1 MLKGQIRI
9 EPVIPTLFSPLQMT
23 ILKKSIA
30 GLAACSLLPF
40 TATAGPLK
48 FTGNE
53 SVESED
59 LYRVTVKLKE
69 GEDGLVPDSFGQ
81 IYQLRNID
89 AAKLAPASISL
100 ILRGISELYQERGIL
115 ATRAVVTASGYKA
128 SRQGK
133 ALEVKVIEGKVT
145 KTRVVG
151 AAESDEIS
159 PAQKARVMSVAPIA
173 IGDTIS
179 AKALDGTVGLINRF
193 SRQQIRPVLVPEVGD
208 LVLEYRV
215 KQLDDSMGTLAI
227 DNYGADRLGR
237 ERFTL
242 DYTNWNSFANDDKF
256 HIKALTTLEGNSNY
270 FGADYMIPLD
280 DVRSSRLSFNL
291 AYSNFVAEDVGL
303 LGAAD
308 IDFEGNSLN
317 GGLSWEKTI
326 WNDAGKYLDTIIG
339 IRYLD
344 VTQDQT
350 SIGVPEAKTGFLLPS
365 VGIRYSQTTPISSL
379 IMGTRVEMN
388 LSSLADTATGTELD
402 QQGRLFAE
410 DSFVTG
416 SIYAAYRRYLD
427 NILTEK
433 NGRKHEL
440 SAFLNVNTSFG
451 DRVPPS
457 FLNVA
462 GGFQTVR
469 GYPLGIAS
477 GDSSILVKLD
487 YKYHFDTLDI
497 AGGLDMSVSL
507 FSDFATVK
515 NEDAL
520 FFESDDTLW
529 SVGVGLDATINNDLR
544 AATGYGFVLRENE
557 SPVQDVEAGDG
568 EFYFQVGYSF

>member
-1 MLKGQIRI
+1 MALL
-9 EPVIPTLFSPLQMT
+9 E
-23 ILKKSIA
+23 KSIVGIA
-30 GLAACSLLPF
+30 TFSLLTF
-40 TATAGPLK
+40 TTIAGPLK

-69 GEDGLVPDSFGQ
+69 GENGLVPDSLGQ

-89 AAKLAPASISL
+89 AAKLAPASISS

-133 ALEVKVIEGKVT
+133 ALEVKIIEGKVT
-145 KTRVVG
+145 RTRVVG

-159 PAQKARVMSVAPIA
+159 PAQKNRVMSIAPIA
-173 IGDTIS
+173 VGDTIS

-215 KQLDDSMGTLAI
+215 KQLDESMGTFAI

-242 DYTNWNSFANDDKF
+242 DYTNWNSFTPDDKF

-270 FGADYMIPLD
+270 FGADYMVPLD
-280 DVRSSRLSFNL
+280 DIRSSRLSFNV

-308 IDFEGNSLN
+308 IDFEGNSFN
-317 GGLSWEKTI
+317 AGASWEKTI

-365 VGIRYSQTTPISSL
+365 VGIRYSKTTPNGSL
-379 IMGTRVEMN
+379 IMGN
-388 LSSLADTATGTELD
+388 
-402 QQGRLFAE
+402 
-410 DSFVTG
+410 
-416 SIYAAYRRYLD
+416 
-427 NILTEK
+427 
-433 NGRKHEL
+433 
-440 SAFLNVNTSFG
+440 
-451 DRVPPS
+451 P
-457 FLNVA
+457 
-462 GGFQTVR
+462 GG
-469 GYPLGIAS
+469 
-477 GDSSILVKLD
+477 
-487 YKYHFDTLDI
+487 
-497 AGGLDMSVSL
+497 
-507 FSDFATVK
+507 
-515 NEDAL
+515 NES
-520 FFESDDTLW
+520 FES
-529 SVGVGLDATINNDLR
+529 R
-544 AATGYGFVLRENE
+544 
-557 SPVQDVEAGDG
+557 
-568 EFYFQVGYSF
+568 

>member
-1 MLKGQIRI
+1 M
-9 EPVIPTLFSPLQMT
+9 TL
-23 ILKKSIA
+23 LKKSIA
-30 GLAACSLLPF
+30 GLAAFSLLTF
-40 TATAGPLK
+40 TAVAGPLK
-48 FTGNE
+48 FTGNT
-53 SVESED
+53 SISSEE
-59 LYRVTVKLKE
+59 LYGVIIKLKE
-69 GEDGLVPDSFGQ
+69 GEGGLVPNSLGR

-89 AAKLAPASISL
+89 AEKLAPAAISS

-145 KTRVVG
+145 KTRITGVG
-151 AAESDEIS
+151 ESDVIS
-159 PAQKARVMSVAPIA
+159 SAQKARVMSVAPIRV
-173 IGDTIS
+173 GDTIS
-179 AKALDGTVGLINRF
+179 ARALDGTVGLINRF
-193 SRQQIRPVLVPEVGD
+193 SRQQIRPVLVPEVED

-215 KQLDDSMGTLAI
+215 KQLDESMGTLAI
-227 DNYGADRLGR
+227 DNYGAERLGR

-242 DYTNWNSFANDDKF
+242 DYTNWNSFTLDDKF

-270 FGADYMIPLD
+270 FGADYMVPLD
-280 DVRSSRLSFNL
+280 VFRSSRLSFNM

-308 IDFEGNSLN
+308 IDFEGNSFN
-317 GGLSWEKTI
+317 AGASWEKTI

-365 VGIRYSQTTPISSL
+365 VGLRYSKTTPNGSL
-379 IMGTRVEMN
+379 IMGTRLEMN
-388 LSSLADTATGTELD
+388 LSSLADTASGTELD

-416 SIYAAYRRYLD
+416 SIYTAYRQYLD

-440 SAFLNVNTSFG
+440 SAFLTFNTSFG

-477 GDSSILVKLD
+477 GDSSFLVKLD

-497 AGGLDMSVSL
+497 GGGLDVSAAL
-507 FSDFATVK
+507 FSDFSTVK

-520 FFESDDTLW
+520 FFESDETLW
-529 SVGVGLDATINNDLR
+529 SAGVGLNATINNDLR
-544 AATGYGFVLRENE
+544 AAAGYGFILRDNE
-557 SPVQDVEAGDG
+557 SPVQVVEAGDG

>member
-1 MLKGQIRI
+1 M
-9 EPVIPTLFSPLQMT
+9 TL
-23 ILKKSIA
+23 LKKSTA
-30 GLAACSLLPF
+30 GLAAFSLLTF
-40 TATAGPLK
+40 TAIAGPLK
-48 FTGNE
+48 FTGNT
-53 SVESED
+53 SISSEE
-59 LYRVTVKLKE
+59 LYGVMVKLKE
-69 GEDGLVPDSFGQ
+69 GEGGLVSDSLGR

-89 AAKLAPASISL
+89 AEKLAPAAISS

-133 ALEVKVIEGKVT
+133 ALEVKIIEGMVT
-145 KTRVVG
+145 KTRITGVG
-151 AAESDEIS
+151 ESDEIS
-159 PAQKARVMSVAPIA
+159 SAQKARVMSVAPIRV
-173 IGDTIS
+173 GDTIS

-193 SRQQIRPVLVPEVGD
+193 SRQQIRPVLVPESED

-215 KQLDDSMGTLAI
+215 KQLDESMGTVAI
-227 DNYGADRLGR
+227 DNYGAERLGR

-242 DYTNWNSFANDDKF
+242 DYTNWNSFTLDDKF

-270 FGADYMIPLD
+270 FGADYMVPLD
-280 DVRSSRLSFNL
+280 VFRSSRLSFNM

-303 LGAAD
+303 LGAAG
-308 IDFEGNSLN
+308 IDFEGSSFNA
-317 GGLSWEKTI
+317 GASWEKTI

-365 VGIRYSQTTPISSL
+365 VGLRYSKTTPNGSL
-379 IMGTRVEMN
+379 IMGTRLEMN
-388 LSSLADTATGTELD
+388 LSSLADTASGTELD

-416 SIYAAYRRYLD
+416 SIYTAYRQYLD

-440 SAFLNVNTSFG
+440 SAFLTFNTSFG

-462 GGFQTVR
+462 GGFQAVR

-477 GDSSILVKLD
+477 GDSLFLVKLD
-487 YKYHFDTLDI
+487 YKYHFDTLDVG
-497 AGGLDMSVSL
+497 GGLDVSAAL
-507 FSDFATVK
+507 FSDFSTVK

-520 FFESDDTLW
+520 FFESDETLW
-529 SVGVGLDATINNDLR
+529 SAGVGLNATINNDLR
-544 AATGYGFVLRENE
+544 AAAGYGFILRDNE
-557 SPVQDVEAGDG
+557 SPVQEVEAGDG
-568 EFYFQVGYSF
+568 EFYFQVGYAF

>member
-1 MLKGQIRI
+1 M
-9 EPVIPTLFSPLQMT
+9 TL
-23 ILKKSIA
+23 LKKSTA
-30 GLAACSLLPF
+30 GLAAFSLLTF
-40 TATAGPLK
+40 TAIAGPLK
-48 FTGNE
+48 FTGNT
-53 SVESED
+53 SISSEE
-59 LYRVTVKLKE
+59 LYGVMVKLKE
-69 GEDGLVPDSFGQ
+69 GEGGLVSNSLGR

-89 AAKLAPASISL
+89 AEKLAPAAISS

-133 ALEVKVIEGKVT
+133 ALEVKIIEGKVT
-145 KTRVVG
+145 KTRITGVG
-151 AAESDEIS
+151 ESDEIS
-159 PAQKARVMSVAPIA
+159 SAQKARVMSVAPIRV
-173 IGDTIS
+173 GDTIS

-193 SRQQIRPVLVPEVGD
+193 SRQQIRPVLVPEFED

-215 KQLDDSMGTLAI
+215 KQLDESMGTLAI
-227 DNYGADRLGR
+227 DNYGAERLGR

-242 DYTNWNSFANDDKF
+242 DYTNWNSFTLDDKF

-270 FGADYMIPLD
+270 FGADYMVPLD
-280 DVRSSRLSFNL
+280 VFRSSRLSFNM

-308 IDFEGNSLN
+308 IDFEGSSFNA
-317 GGLSWEKTI
+317 GASWEKTI
-326 WNDAGKYLDTIIG
+326 WNDAGKYLDTIMG

-350 SIGVPEAKTGFLLPS
+350 SIGVPEAQTGFLLPS
-365 VGIRYSQTTPISSL
+365 VGLRYSKTTSNGSL
-379 IMGTRVEMN
+379 IMGTRLEMN
-388 LSSLADTATGTELD
+388 LSSLADTASGTELD

-416 SIYAAYRRYLD
+416 SIYTAYRQYLD

-440 SAFLNVNTSFG
+440 SAFLTFNTSFG

-477 GDSSILVKLD
+477 GDSSFLVKLD
-487 YKYHFDTLDI
+487 YKYHFDTLDVG
-497 AGGLDMSVSL
+497 GGLDVSAAL
-507 FSDFATVK
+507 FSDFSTVK

-520 FFESDDTLW
+520 FFESDETLW
-529 SVGVGLDATINNDLR
+529 SAGVGLNATINNDLR
-544 AATGYGFVLRENE
+544 AAAGYGFILRDNE
-557 SPVQDVEAGDG
+557 SPVQEVEAGDG
-568 EFYFQVGYSF
+568 DFYFQVGYSF

>member
-1 MLKGQIRI
+1 M
-9 EPVIPTLFSPLQMT
+9 TLLE
-23 ILKKSIA
+23 KHIA
-30 GLAACSLLPF
+30 GF
-40 TATAGPLK
+40 TAGALFTFSASAGPLK
-48 FTGNE
+48 FTGNT
-53 SVESED
+53 SVSSEE
-59 LYRVTVKLKE
+59 LYGVTVRLKE
-69 GEDGLVPDSFGQ
+69 DEGGLVPDSLGQ

-89 AAKLAPASISL
+89 AAKLAPASVSA

-115 ATRAVVTASGYKA
+115 ATRAVVTSPGYKA
-128 SRQGK
+128 SLEGK
-133 ALEVKVIEGKVT
+133 ALEVKVIEGKIT
-145 KTRVVG
+145 QIRIIGT
-151 AAESDEIS
+151 EQSDEIS
-159 PAQKARVMSVAPIA
+159 PAQKSRILSLAPIGV
-173 IGDTIS
+173 GDTIS
-179 AKALDGTVGLINRF
+179 AKVLDGTVGLINRF

-242 DYTNWNSFANDDKF
+242 DYTNWNSFTNDDKF
-256 HIKALTTLEGNSNY
+256 HIKALSTLEGNSNY
-270 FGADYMIPLD
+270 FGADYMVPLD
-280 DVRSSRLSFNL
+280 DNASNRLSFNA

-303 LGAAD
+303 VGATE
-308 IDFEGNSLN
+308 IDFEGKSFNA
-317 GGLSWEKTI
+317 GVSWEKTV
-326 WNDAGKYLDTIIG
+326 WNDAGRYLDTIIG
-339 IRYLD
+339 VRYLD

-350 SIGVPEAKTGFLLPS
+350 SVGVPEAKTGFLLPS
-365 VGIRYSQTTPISSL
+365 AGIRYSKTSPNGSL
-379 IMGTRVEMN
+379 IMGGRVEMN
-388 LSSLADTATGTELD
+388 LSSLADTAVGAELD

-416 SIYAAYRRYLD
+416 SIYTAYRRYLD

-440 SAFLNVNTSFG
+440 SAFLTFNTSFG

-477 GDSSILVKLD
+477 GDSSFLVKLD
-487 YKYHFDTLDI
+487 YKYHFDTLDVG
-497 AGGLDMSVSL
+497 GGLDMSAAL

-520 FFESDDTLW
+520 FFERDETLW

-557 SPVQDVEAGDG
+557 TPVQQVEAGDG

>member
-9 EPVIPTLFSPLQMT
+9 KLASITFFSPLHMT
-23 ILKKSIA
+23 LLKKLIV
-30 GLAACSLLPF
+30 GLAACSLLSS
-40 TATAGPLK
+40 TTIAGPLK
-48 FTGNE
+48 FIGNE

-69 GEDGLVPDSFGQ
+69 GEGGLVPDSLGQ
-81 IYQLRNID
+81 IYQLRDID
-89 AAKLAPASISL
+89 AAKLAPASISS

-128 SRQGK
+128 SREGE

-145 KTRVVG
+145 KTRIIE
-151 AAESDEIS
+151 AADSDKIS
-159 PAQKARVMSVAPIA
+159 PTQKARVMSVAPIGV
-173 IGDTIS
+173 GDTIS

-242 DYTNWNSFANDDKF
+242 DYTNWNSFTPDDKF

-270 FGADYMIPLD
+270 FGADYMVPLD
-280 DVRSSRLSFNL
+280 DIRSSRLSFNV
-291 AYSNFVAEDVGL
+291 AYSNFVAEDIGL

-308 IDFEGNSLN
+308 IDFEGNSFN
-317 GGLSWEKTI
+317 AGASWEKTI
-326 WNDAGKYLDTIIG
+326 WNDTGKYLDTIIG

-365 VGIRYSQTTPISSL
+365 VGVRYSKTTPNGSL
-379 IMGTRVEMN
+379 IMGTRAEIN
-388 LSSLADTATGTELD
+388 LSSLADTASGTELD

-416 SIYAAYRRYLD
+416 SIYTAYRQYLD
-427 NILTEK
+427 NIFTEK

-440 SAFLNVNTSFG
+440 SAFLTFNTSFG

-477 GDSSILVKLD
+477 GDSSFLVKLD
-487 YKYHFDTLDI
+487 YKYHFDTLDVG
-497 AGGLDMSVSL
+497 GGLDMSAAL

-520 FFESDDTLW
+520 FFESDETLW

-544 AATGYGFVLRENE
+544 AVTGYGFVLRENE
-557 SPVQDVEAGDG
+557 SPVQ
-568 EFYFQVGYSF
+568 

>member
-9 EPVIPTLFSPLQMT
+9 KLASITFFSPLHMT
-23 ILKKSIA
+23 LLKKLIV
-30 GLAACSLLPF
+30 GLAACSLLSS
-40 TATAGPLK
+40 TTIAGPLK
-48 FTGNE
+48 FIGNE

-69 GEDGLVPDSFGQ
+69 GEGGLVPDSLGQ

-89 AAKLAPASISL
+89 AAKLAPASISS

-128 SRQGK
+128 SREGE

-145 KTRVVG
+145 KTRIIE
-151 AAESDEIS
+151 AADSDKIS
-159 PAQKARVMSVAPIA
+159 PTQKARVMSVAPIGV
-173 IGDTIS
+173 GDTIS

-242 DYTNWNSFANDDKF
+242 DYTNWNSFIPDDKF

-270 FGADYMIPLD
+270 FGADYMVPLD
-280 DVRSSRLSFNL
+280 DIRSSRLSFNV
-291 AYSNFVAEDVGL
+291 AYSNFVAEDIGL

-308 IDFEGNSLN
+308 IDFEGNSFN
-317 GGLSWEKTI
+317 AGASWEKTI
-326 WNDAGKYLDTIIG
+326 WNDTGKYLDTIIG
-339 IRYLD
+339 SRYLD

-365 VGIRYSQTTPISSL
+365 VGVRYSKTTPNGSL
-379 IMGTRVEMN
+379 IMGTRAEMN
-388 LSSLADTATGTELD
+388 LSSLADTASGTELD

-416 SIYAAYRRYLD
+416 SIYTAYRQYLD
-427 NILTEK
+427 NIFTEK

-440 SAFLNVNTSFG
+440 SAFLTFNTSFG

-477 GDSSILVKLD
+477 GDSSFLVKLD
-487 YKYHFDTLDI
+487 YKYHFDTLDVG
-497 AGGLDMSVSL
+497 GGLDMSAAL

-520 FFESDDTLW
+520 FFESDETLW

-544 AATGYGFVLRENE
+544 AVTGYGFVLRENE
-557 SPVQDVEAGDG
+557 SPVQQVEAGDG

>member
-1 MLKGQIRI
+1 M
-9 EPVIPTLFSPLQMT
+9 TL
-23 ILKKSIA
+23 LKKSTA
-30 GLAACSLLPF
+30 GLAAFSLLTF
-40 TATAGPLK
+40 TAIAGPLK
-48 FTGNE
+48 FTGNT
-53 SVESED
+53 SISSEE
-59 LYRVTVKLKE
+59 LYGVMVKLKE
-69 GEDGLVPDSFGQ
+69 GEGGLVSDSLGR

-89 AAKLAPASISL
+89 AEKLAPAAISS

-133 ALEVKVIEGKVT
+133 ALEVKIIEGMVT
-145 KTRVVG
+145 KTRITGVG
-151 AAESDEIS
+151 ESDEIS
-159 PAQKARVMSVAPIA
+159 SAQKARVMSVAPIRV
-173 IGDTIS
+173 GDTIS

-193 SRQQIRPVLVPEVGD
+193 SRQQIRPVLVPESED

-215 KQLDDSMGTLAI
+215 KQLDESMGTVAI
-227 DNYGADRLGR
+227 DNYGAERLGR

-242 DYTNWNSFANDDKF
+242 DYTNWNSFTLDDKF

-270 FGADYMIPLD
+270 FGADYMVPLD
-280 DVRSSRLSFNL
+280 VFRSSRLSFNM

-308 IDFEGNSLN
+308 IDFEGSSFNA
-317 GGLSWEKTI
+317 GASWEKTI

-365 VGIRYSQTTPISSL
+365 VGLRYSKTTPNGSL
-379 IMGTRVEMN
+379 IMGTRLEMN
-388 LSSLADTATGTELD
+388 LSSLADTASGTELD

-416 SIYAAYRRYLD
+416 SIYTAYRQYLD

-440 SAFLNVNTSFG
+440 SAFLTFNTSFG

-462 GGFQTVR
+462 GGFQAVR

-477 GDSSILVKLD
+477 GDSLFLVKLD
-487 YKYHFDTLDI
+487 YKYHFDTLDVG
-497 AGGLDMSVSL
+497 GGLDVSAAL
-507 FSDFATVK
+507 FSDFSTVK

-520 FFESDDTLW
+520 FFESDETLW
-529 SVGVGLDATINNDLR
+529 SAGVGLNATINNDLR
-544 AATGYGFVLRENE
+544 AAAGYGFILRDNE
-557 SPVQDVEAGDG
+557 SPVQEVEAGDG
-568 EFYFQVGYSF
+568 EFYFQVGYAF

>member
-30 GLAACSLLPF
+30 GLAACSLLTF
-40 TATAGPLK
+40 TAIAGPLK

-59 LYRVTVKLKE
+59 LYSVTVKLKE

-115 ATRAVVTASGYKA
+115 ATRAVVTATGYKA
-128 SRQGK
+128 SREGK

-173 IGDTIS
+173 VGDTIS

-215 KQLDDSMGTLAI
+215 KQLDMSMGTFAI

-242 DYTNWNSFANDDKF
+242 DYTNWNSFANDDKL

-350 SIGVPEAKTGFLLPS
+350 SIGVPEAKTGFLLPT
-365 VGIRYSQTTPISSL
+365 VGIRYSKTTPNSSL

-388 LSSLADTATGTELD
+388 LSSLADTASGIELD

-416 SIYAAYRRYLD
+416 SIYSAYRRYLD
-427 NILTEK
+427 DILTEN

-440 SAFLNVNTSFG
+440 SAFLTVNTSFG

-477 GDSSILVKLD
+477 GDSSFLVKLD
-487 YKYHFDTLDI
+487 YKYHFDTLDVG
-497 AGGLDMSVSL
+497 GGLDMSAAL

-529 SVGVGLDATINNDLR
+529 SVGVGLDATINKDLR
-544 AATGYGFVLRENE
+544 ATAGYGFVLRENE
-557 SPVQDVEAGDG
+557 SPVQDIEAGDG

>member
-1 MLKGQIRI
+1 M
-9 EPVIPTLFSPLQMT
+9 TLLE
-23 ILKKSIA
+23 KSIA
-30 GLAACSLLPF
+30 GF
-40 TATAGPLK
+40 TAGALFTFSAFAGPLK
-48 FTGNE
+48 FTGNT
-53 SVESED
+53 SVSSEE
-59 LYRVTVKLKE
+59 LYGVTVRLKE
-69 GEDGLVPDSFGQ
+69 GEGGLVPDSRGQ

-89 AAKLAPASISL
+89 ASKLAPASISS
-100 ILRGISELYQERGIL
+100 ILRGISELYQEKGIL
-115 ATRAVVTASGYKA
+115 ATRAVVTATGYKV
-128 SRQGK
+128 SREGK

-145 KTRVVG
+145 KTRIIG
-151 AAESDEIS
+151 AAGSDEIS
-159 PAQKARVMSVAPIA
+159 PAQKARVMSVAPIGV
-173 IGDTIS
+173 GDTIS

-215 KQLDDSMGTLAI
+215 KQLDESMTTFAI
-227 DNYGADRLGR
+227 DNYGAERLGR
-237 ERFTL
+237 DRFTL
-242 DYTNWNSFANDDKF
+242 DYTNWNSFTPDDKF

-270 FGADYMIPLD
+270 FGADYMVPLD
-280 DVRSSRLSFNL
+280 DIRSSRLSFNV

-303 LGAAD
+303 LGATD
-308 IDFEGNSLN
+308 IDFEGNSFN
-317 GGLSWEKTI
+317 AGVTWEKTV
-326 WNDAGKYLDTIIG
+326 WNDAGKYLDTIMG

-365 VGIRYSQTTPISSL
+365 VGIRYSKTTPNGSL

-388 LSSLADTATGTELD
+388 LSSLADTASGTELD

-416 SIYAAYRRYLD
+416 SIYTAYRRYLD

-440 SAFLNVNTSFG
+440 SAFLTVNTSFG

-477 GDSSILVKLD
+477 GDSSFLVKLD
-487 YKYHFDTLDI
+487 YKYHFDTLEI
-497 AGGLDMSVSL
+497 GGGLDMSAAL

-520 FFESDDTLW
+520 FFESDETLW
-529 SVGVGLDATINNDLR
+529 SVGVGLDAKINKDLR
-544 AATGYGFVLRENE
+544 ATAGYGFILRENE
-557 SPVQDVEAGDG
+557 SPVQEVEAGDG

>member
-1 MLKGQIRI
+1 M
-9 EPVIPTLFSPLQMT
+9 TL
-23 ILKKSIA
+23 LKKSIA
-30 GLAACSLLPF
+30 GLAAFSLLTF
-40 TATAGPLK
+40 TAVAGPLR
-48 FTGNE
+48 FTGNT
-53 SVESED
+53 SISSEE
-59 LYRVTVKLKE
+59 LYGVIVKLKE
-69 GEDGLVPDSFGQ
+69 GDGGLVPNSLGR

-89 AAKLAPASISL
+89 AEKLAPAAISS

-145 KTRVVG
+145 KTRITGVG
-151 AAESDEIS
+151 ESDEIS
-159 PAQKARVMSVAPIA
+159 LAQKARVMSVAPIRV
-173 IGDTIS
+173 GDTIS

-193 SRQQIRPVLVPEVGD
+193 SRQQIRPVLVPEVED

-215 KQLDDSMGTLAI
+215 KQLDESMGTLAI
-227 DNYGADRLGR
+227 DNYGAERLGR

-242 DYTNWNSFANDDKF
+242 DYTNWNSFTLDDKF

-270 FGADYMIPLD
+270 FGADYMVPLD
-280 DVRSSRLSFNL
+280 VFRSSRLSFNM

-308 IDFEGNSLN
+308 IDFEGSSFNA
-317 GGLSWEKTI
+317 GASWEKTI
-326 WNDAGKYLDTIIG
+326 WNDAGKYLDTIVG

-365 VGIRYSQTTPISSL
+365 VGLRYSKTTPNGSL
-379 IMGTRVEMN
+379 IMGTRLEMN
-388 LSSLADTATGTELD
+388 LSSLADTASGTELD

-416 SIYAAYRRYLD
+416 SIYTAYRQYLD

-440 SAFLNVNTSFG
+440 SAFLTFNTSFG

-477 GDSSILVKLD
+477 GDSSFLVKLD
-487 YKYHFDTLDI
+487 YKYHFDTLDVG
-497 AGGLDMSVSL
+497 GGLDVSAAL
-507 FSDFATVK
+507 FSDFSTVK

-520 FFESDDTLW
+520 FFESDETLW
-529 SVGVGLDATINNDLR
+529 SAGVGLNATINNDLR
-544 AATGYGFVLRENE
+544 AAAGYGFILRDNE
-557 SPVQDVEAGDG
+557 SPVQEVEAGDG

>member
-1 MLKGQIRI
+1 M
-9 EPVIPTLFSPLQMT
+9 TLLE
-23 ILKKSIA
+23 KYIA
-30 GLAACSLLPF
+30 GF
-40 TATAGPLK
+40 TAGALFTFSASAGPLK
-48 FTGNE
+48 FTGNT
-53 SVESED
+53 SVSSEE
-59 LYRVTVKLKE
+59 LYGVTVRLREDE
-69 GEDGLVPDSFGQ
+69 GGLVPDSLGQ
-81 IYQLRNID
+81 IYQLRNLD
-89 AAKLAPASISL
+89 AAKLAPASVSA

-115 ATRAVVTASGYKA
+115 ATRAVVTSPGYKA
-128 SRQGK
+128 SLEGK
-133 ALEVKVIEGKVT
+133 ALEVKVIEGKIT
-145 KTRVVG
+145 QIRIIGT
-151 AAESDEIS
+151 EQSDEIS
-159 PAQKARVMSVAPIA
+159 PAQKSRILSLAPIGV
-173 IGDTIS
+173 GDTIS
-179 AKALDGTVGLINRF
+179 AKVLDGTVGLINRF

-227 DNYGADRLGR
+227 DDYGADRLGR

-242 DYTNWNSFANDDKF
+242 DYTNWNSFTNDDKF
-256 HIKALTTLEGNSNY
+256 HIKVLSTLEGNSNY
-270 FGADYMIPLD
+270 FGADYMVPLD
-280 DVRSSRLSFNL
+280 DNASSRLSFNA

-303 LGAAD
+303 VGATE
-308 IDFEGNSLN
+308 IDFEGKSFNA
-317 GGLSWEKTI
+317 GVSWEKTV
-326 WNDAGKYLDTIIG
+326 WNDAGRYLDTIIG
-339 IRYLD
+339 VRYLD

-350 SIGVPEAKTGFLLPS
+350 SVGVPEAKTGFLLPS
-365 VGIRYSQTTPISSL
+365 AGIRYSKTSPNGSL
-379 IMGTRVEMN
+379 IIGGRVEMN
-388 LSSLADTATGTELD
+388 LSSLADTAEGAELD

-416 SIYAAYRRYLD
+416 SIYTAYRRYLD
-427 NILTEK
+427 NILTEH

-440 SAFLNVNTSFG
+440 SAFLTVNTSFG

-477 GDSSILVKLD
+477 GDSSFLVKLD
-487 YKYHFDTLDI
+487 YKYHFDTFDVG
-497 AGGLDMSVSL
+497 GGLDVSAAL

-520 FFESDDTLW
+520 FFERDETLW
-529 SVGVGLDATINNDLR
+529 SVGVGLDATINKDLR
-544 AATGYGFVLRENE
+544 ATAGYGVVLRENE

>member
-1 MLKGQIRI
+1 M
-9 EPVIPTLFSPLQMT
+9 TL
-23 ILKKSIA
+23 LKKSIA
-30 GLAACSLLPF
+30 GLAAFSLLTF
-40 TATAGPLK
+40 TAVAGPLK
-48 FTGNE
+48 FTGNT
-53 SVESED
+53 SISSEE
-59 LYRVTVKLKE
+59 LYGVIVKLKE
-69 GEDGLVPDSFGQ
+69 GEGGLVPNSLGR

-89 AAKLAPASISL
+89 AEKLAPAAISS

-145 KTRVVG
+145 KTRITGVG
-151 AAESDEIS
+151 ESDEIS
-159 PAQKARVMSVAPIA
+159 SAQKARVMSLAPIRV
-173 IGDTIS
+173 GDTIS

-193 SRQQIRPVLVPEVGD
+193 SRQQIRPVLVPEVED

-215 KQLDDSMGTLAI
+215 KQLDESMGTLAI
-227 DNYGADRLGR
+227 DNYGAERLGR

-242 DYTNWNSFANDDKF
+242 DYTNWNSFTLDDKF

-270 FGADYMIPLD
+270 FGADYMVPLD
-280 DVRSSRLSFNL
+280 VFRSSRLSFNM

-308 IDFEGNSLN
+308 IDFEGNSFN
-317 GGLSWEKTI
+317 AGASWEKTI

-365 VGIRYSQTTPISSL
+365 VGLRYSKTTPNGSL
-379 IMGTRVEMN
+379 IMGTRLEMN
-388 LSSLADTATGTELD
+388 LSSLADTASGTELD

-416 SIYAAYRRYLD
+416 SIYTAYRQYLD

-440 SAFLNVNTSFG
+440 SAFLTFNTSFG

-477 GDSSILVKLD
+477 GDSSFLVKLD
-487 YKYHFDTLDI
+487 YKYHFDTLDVG
-497 AGGLDMSVSL
+497 GGLDVSAAL
-507 FSDFATVK
+507 FSDFSTVK

-520 FFESDDTLW
+520 FFESDETLW
-529 SVGVGLDATINNDLR
+529 SAGVGLNATINNDLR
-544 AATGYGFVLRENE
+544 AAAGYGFILRDNE
-557 SPVQDVEAGDG
+557 SPVQEVEAGDG

>member
-1 MLKGQIRI
+1 M
-9 EPVIPTLFSPLQMT
+9 TLLE
-23 ILKKSIA
+23 KYIA
-30 GLAACSLLPF
+30 GF
-40 TATAGPLK
+40 TAGALFTFSASAGPLK
-48 FTGNE
+48 FTGNT
-53 SVESED
+53 SVSSEE
-59 LYRVTVKLKE
+59 LYGVTVRLKE
-69 GEDGLVPDSFGQ
+69 DEGGLVPDSLGQ

-89 AAKLAPASISL
+89 AAKLAPASVSA

-115 ATRAVVTASGYKA
+115 ATRAVVTSPGYKA
-128 SRQGK
+128 SLEGK
-133 ALEVKVIEGKVT
+133 ALEVKVIEGKIT
-145 KTRVVG
+145 QIRIIGT
-151 AAESDEIS
+151 EQSDEIS
-159 PAQKARVMSVAPIA
+159 PAQKSRILSLAPIGV
-173 IGDTIS
+173 GDTIS
-179 AKALDGTVGLINRF
+179 AKVLDGTVGLINRF

-242 DYTNWNSFANDDKF
+242 DYTNWNSFTNDDKF
-256 HIKALTTLEGNSNY
+256 HIKVLSTLEGNSNY
-270 FGADYMIPLD
+270 FGADYMVPLD
-280 DVRSSRLSFNL
+280 DNASSRLSFNA

-303 LGAAD
+303 VGATE
-308 IDFEGNSLN
+308 IDFEGKSFNA
-317 GGLSWEKTI
+317 GVSWEKTV
-326 WNDAGKYLDTIIG
+326 WNDAGRYLDTIIG
-339 IRYLD
+339 VRYLD

-350 SIGVPEAKTGFLLPS
+350 SVGVPEAKTGFLLPS
-365 VGIRYSQTTPISSL
+365 AGIRYSKTSPNGSL
-379 IMGTRVEMN
+379 IMGGRVEMN
-388 LSSLADTATGTELD
+388 LSSLADTAEGAELD

-410 DSFVTG
+410 DSFITG
-416 SIYAAYRRYLD
+416 SIYTAYRRYLD
-427 NILTEK
+427 NILTEN

-440 SAFLNVNTSFG
+440 SAFLTVNTSFG
-451 DRVPPS
+451 NRVPPS

-477 GDSSILVKLD
+477 GDSSFLVKLD
-487 YKYHFDTLDI
+487 YKYHFDTFDVG
-497 AGGLDMSVSL
+497 GGLDVSAAL

-520 FFESDDTLW
+520 FFERDETLW
-529 SVGVGLDATINNDLR
+529 SVGVGLDATINKDLR
-544 AATGYGFVLRENE
+544 ATAGYGVVLRENE

>member
-1 MLKGQIRI
+1 
-9 EPVIPTLFSPLQMT
+9 
-23 ILKKSIA
+23 
-30 GLAACSLLPF
+30 
-40 TATAGPLK
+40 
-48 FTGNE
+48 
-53 SVESED
+53 
-59 LYRVTVKLKE
+59 
-69 GEDGLVPDSFGQ
+69 
-81 IYQLRNID
+81 
-89 AAKLAPASISL
+89 
-100 ILRGISELYQERGIL
+100 
-115 ATRAVVTASGYKA
+115 
-128 SRQGK
+128 
-133 ALEVKVIEGKVT
+133 
-145 KTRVVG
+145 
-151 AAESDEIS
+151 
-159 PAQKARVMSVAPIA
+159 MSVAPIRV
-173 IGDTIS
+173 GDTIS

-193 SRQQIRPVLVPEVGD
+193 SRQQIRPVLVPEVED

-215 KQLDDSMGTLAI
+215 KQLDESMGTFAI

-242 DYTNWNSFANDDKF
+242 DYTNWNSFTNDDKF
-256 HIKALTTLEGNSNY
+256 HIKALSTLEGNSNY
-270 FGADYMIPLD
+270 FGADYMVPLD
-280 DVRSSRLSFNL
+280 DNASNRLSFNA

-303 LGAAD
+303 VGATE
-308 IDFEGNSLN
+308 IDFEGKSFNA
-317 GGLSWEKTI
+317 GVSWEKTV
-326 WNDAGKYLDTIIG
+326 WNDAGRYLDTIIG
-339 IRYLD
+339 VRYLD

-350 SIGVPEAKTGFLLPS
+350 SVGVPEAKTGFLLPS
-365 VGIRYSQTTPISSL
+365 AGIRYSKTSPNGSL
-379 IMGTRVEMN
+379 IMGGRVEMN
-388 LSSLADTATGTELD
+388 LSSLADTAVGAELD

-416 SIYAAYRRYLD
+416 SIYTAYRRYLD

-440 SAFLNVNTSFG
+440 SAFLTFNTSFG

-477 GDSSILVKLD
+477 GDSSFLVKLD
-487 YKYHFDTLDI
+487 YKYHFDTLDVG
-497 AGGLDMSVSL
+497 GGLDMSAAL

-520 FFESDDTLW
+520 FFERDETLW

-557 SPVQDVEAGDG
+557 SPVQQVEAGDG

>member
-1 MLKGQIRI
+1 M
-9 EPVIPTLFSPLQMT
+9 TLLE
-23 ILKKSIA
+23 KHIA
-30 GLAACSLLPF
+30 GF
-40 TATAGPLK
+40 TAGALFTFSASAGPLK
-48 FTGNE
+48 FTGNT
-53 SVESED
+53 SVSSEE
-59 LYRVTVKLKE
+59 LYGVTVRLKE
-69 GEDGLVPDSFGQ
+69 DEGGLVPDSLGQ
-81 IYQLRNID
+81 IYQFRNID
-89 AAKLAPASISL
+89 AAKLAPASVSA
-100 ILRGISELYQERGIL
+100 ILRGVSELYQERGIL
-115 ATRAVVTASGYKA
+115 ATRAVVTSPGYKA
-128 SRQGK
+128 SLEGK
-133 ALEVKVIEGKVT
+133 ALEVKVIEGKITQIKIIGT
-145 KTRVVG
+145 KQ
-151 AAESDEIS
+151 SDEIS
-159 PAQKARVMSVAPIA
+159 PAQKSRILSLAPIGV
-173 IGDTIS
+173 GDTIS
-179 AKALDGTVGLINRF
+179 AKVLDGTVGLINRF
-193 SRQQIRPVLVPEVGD
+193 SRQQIRPVLVPEIGD

-237 ERFTL
+237 QRFTL
-242 DYTNWNSFANDDKF
+242 DYTNWNSFTNDDKF

-308 IDFEGNSLN
+308 IDFEGESLN

-326 WNDAGKYLDTIIG
+326 WNDAGKYLDAIIG

-350 SIGVPEAKTGFLLPS
+350 SIGVPEATTGFLLPS
-365 VGIRYSQTTPISSL
+365 VGIRYSKTTQNSSL

-388 LSSLADTATGTELD
+388 LSSLADTASGIELD

-416 SIYAAYRRYLD
+416 SIYTAYRRYLD
-427 NILTEK
+427 NIFTEN

-440 SAFLNVNTSFG
+440 SAFLTVNTSFG

-477 GDSSILVKLD
+477 GDSSFLAKLD
-487 YKYHFDTLDI
+487 YKYNFDTFDVG
-497 AGGLDMSVSL
+497 GGLDVSAAL

-520 FFESDDTLW
+520 FFESDETLW
-529 SVGVGLDATINNDLR
+529 SVGVGLDVTINEGLR
-544 AATGYGFVLRENE
+544 ATSGYGVVLRENE
-557 SPVQDVEAGDG
+557 SPVQDVKAGDG

>member
-1 MLKGQIRI
+1 M
-9 EPVIPTLFSPLQMT
+9 TL
-23 ILKKSIA
+23 LKKSIA
-30 GLAACSLLPF
+30 GLAAFSLLTF
-40 TATAGPLK
+40 TAVAGPLK
-48 FTGNE
+48 FTGNT
-53 SVESED
+53 SISSEE
-59 LYRVTVKLKE
+59 LYGVIVKLKE
-69 GEDGLVPDSFGQ
+69 GDGGLVPNSLGR

-89 AAKLAPASISL
+89 AEKLAPAAISS

-145 KTRVVG
+145 KTRITGVG
-151 AAESDEIS
+151 ESDEIS
-159 PAQKARVMSVAPIA
+159 LAQKARVMSVAPIRV
-173 IGDTIS
+173 GDTIS

-193 SRQQIRPVLVPEVGD
+193 SRQQIRPVLVPEVED

-215 KQLDDSMGTLAI
+215 KQLDESMGTLAI
-227 DNYGADRLGR
+227 DNYGAERLGR

-242 DYTNWNSFANDDKF
+242 DYTNWNSFTLDDKF

-270 FGADYMIPLD
+270 FGADYMVPLD
-280 DVRSSRLSFNL
+280 VFRSSRLSFNM

-308 IDFEGNSLN
+308 IDFEGSSFNA
-317 GGLSWEKTI
+317 GASWEKTI
-326 WNDAGKYLDTIIG
+326 WNDAGKYLDTIVG

-365 VGIRYSQTTPISSL
+365 VGLRYTKTTPNGSL
-379 IMGTRVEMN
+379 IMGTRLEMN
-388 LSSLADTATGTELD
+388 LSSLADTASGTELD

-416 SIYAAYRRYLD
+416 SIYTAYRQYLD

-440 SAFLNVNTSFG
+440 SAFLTFNTSFG

-477 GDSSILVKLD
+477 GDSSFLVKLD
-487 YKYHFDTLDI
+487 YKYHFDTLDVG
-497 AGGLDMSVSL
+497 GGLDVSAAL
-507 FSDFATVK
+507 FSDFSTVK

-520 FFESDDTLW
+520 FFESDETLW
-529 SVGVGLDATINNDLR
+529 SAGVGLNATINNDLR
-544 AATGYGFVLRENE
+544 AAAGYGFILRDNE
-557 SPVQDVEAGDG
+557 SPVQEVEAGDG

>member
-1 MLKGQIRI
+1 M
-9 EPVIPTLFSPLQMT
+9 TL
-23 ILKKSIA
+23 LKKSTA
-30 GLAACSLLPF
+30 GLAAFSLLTF
-40 TATAGPLK
+40 TAIAGPLK
-48 FTGNE
+48 FTGNT
-53 SVESED
+53 SISSEE
-59 LYRVTVKLKE
+59 LYGVMVKLKE
-69 GEDGLVPDSFGQ
+69 GEGGLVSDSLGR

-89 AAKLAPASISL
+89 AEKLAPAAISS

-133 ALEVKVIEGKVT
+133 ALEVKIIEGMVT
-145 KTRVVG
+145 KTRITGVG
-151 AAESDEIS
+151 ESDEIS
-159 PAQKARVMSVAPIA
+159 SAQKARVMSVAPIRV
-173 IGDTIS
+173 GDTIS

-193 SRQQIRPVLVPEVGD
+193 SRQQIRPVLVPESED

-215 KQLDDSMGTLAI
+215 KQLDESMGTVAI
-227 DNYGADRLGR
+227 DNYGAERLGR

-242 DYTNWNSFANDDKF
+242 DYTNWNSFTLDDKF

-270 FGADYMIPLD
+270 FGADYMVPLD
-280 DVRSSRLSFNL
+280 VFRSSRLSFNM

-303 LGAAD
+303 LGAAG
-308 IDFEGNSLN
+308 IDFEGNSFN
-317 GGLSWEKTI
+317 AGASWEKTI

-365 VGIRYSQTTPISSL
+365 VGLRYSKTTPNGSL
-379 IMGTRVEMN
+379 IMGTRLEMN
-388 LSSLADTATGTELD
+388 LSSLADTASGTELD

-416 SIYAAYRRYLD
+416 SIYTAYRQYLD

-440 SAFLNVNTSFG
+440 SAFLTFNTSFG

-462 GGFQTVR
+462 GGFQAVR

-477 GDSSILVKLD
+477 GDSLFLVKLD
-487 YKYHFDTLDI
+487 YKYHFDTLDVG
-497 AGGLDMSVSL
+497 GGLDVSAAL
-507 FSDFATVK
+507 FSDFSTVK

-520 FFESDDTLW
+520 FFESDETLW
-529 SVGVGLDATINNDLR
+529 SAGVGLNATINNDLR
-544 AATGYGFVLRENE
+544 AAAGYGFILRDNE
-557 SPVQDVEAGDG
+557 SPVQEVEAGDG
-568 EFYFQVGYSF
+568 EFYFQVGYAF

>member
-1 MLKGQIRI
+1 M
-9 EPVIPTLFSPLQMT
+9 TL
-23 ILKKSIA
+23 LKKSIA
-30 GLAACSLLPF
+30 GLAAFSLLTF
-40 TATAGPLK
+40 TAVAGPLK
-48 FTGNE
+48 FTGNT
-53 SVESED
+53 SISSEE
-59 LYRVTVKLKE
+59 LYGVIVKLKE
-69 GEDGLVPDSFGQ
+69 GEGGLVPDSLGR

-89 AAKLAPASISL
+89 AEKLAPAAISS

-128 SRQGK
+128 SRQGE

-145 KTRVVG
+145 KTRITGVG
-151 AAESDEIS
+151 ESDEIS
-159 PAQKARVMSVAPIA
+159 SAQKARVMSVAPIRV
-173 IGDTIS
+173 GDTIS

-193 SRQQIRPVLVPEVGD
+193 SRQQIRPVLVPEVED

-215 KQLDDSMGTLAI
+215 KQLDESMGTLAI
-227 DNYGADRLGR
+227 DNYGAERLGR
-237 ERFTL
+237 ERVTL
-242 DYTNWNSFANDDKF
+242 DYTNWNSFTLDDKF

-270 FGADYMIPLD
+270 FGADYMVPLD
-280 DVRSSRLSFNL
+280 VFRSSRLSFNM

-308 IDFEGNSLN
+308 IDFEGSSFNA
-317 GGLSWEKTI
+317 GASWEKTI

-365 VGIRYSQTTPISSL
+365 VGLRYSKTTPNGSL
-379 IMGTRVEMN
+379 IMGTRLEMN
-388 LSSLADTATGTELD
+388 LSSLADTASGTELD
-402 QQGRLFAE
+402 QQGRLFAK

-416 SIYAAYRRYLD
+416 SIYTAYRQYLD

-440 SAFLNVNTSFG
+440 SAFLTFNTSFG

-477 GDSSILVKLD
+477 GDSSFLVKLD
-487 YKYHFDTLDI
+487 YKYHFDTLDVG
-497 AGGLDMSVSL
+497 GGLDVSAAL
-507 FSDFATVK
+507 FSDFSTVK

-520 FFESDDTLW
+520 FFESDETLW
-529 SVGVGLDATINNDLR
+529 SAGVGLNATINNDLR
-544 AATGYGFVLRENE
+544 AAAGYGFILRDNE
-557 SPVQDVEAGDG
+557 SPVQEVEAGDG

>member
-1 MLKGQIRI
+1 M
-9 EPVIPTLFSPLQMT
+9 TL
-23 ILKKSIA
+23 LKKSIA
-30 GLAACSLLPF
+30 GLAAFSLLTF
-40 TATAGPLK
+40 TAVAGPLK
-48 FTGNE
+48 FTGNT
-53 SVESED
+53 SISSEE
-59 LYRVTVKLKE
+59 LYGVIVKLKE
-69 GEDGLVPDSFGQ
+69 GEGGLVPDSLGR

-89 AAKLAPASISL
+89 AEKLAPAAISS

-145 KTRVVG
+145 KTRITGVG
-151 AAESDEIS
+151 ESDEIS
-159 PAQKARVMSVAPIA
+159 SAQKARVMSVAPIRV
-173 IGDTIS
+173 GDTIS

-193 SRQQIRPVLVPEVGD
+193 SRQQIRPVLVPEVED

-215 KQLDDSMGTLAI
+215 KQLDESMGTLAI
-227 DNYGADRLGR
+227 DNYGAERLGR
-237 ERFTL
+237 ERVTL
-242 DYTNWNSFANDDKF
+242 DYTNWNSFTLDDKF

-270 FGADYMIPLD
+270 FGADYMVPLD
-280 DVRSSRLSFNL
+280 VFRSSRLSFNM

-308 IDFEGNSLN
+308 IDFEGSSFNA
-317 GGLSWEKTI
+317 GASWEKTI

-365 VGIRYSQTTPISSL
+365 VGLRYSKTTPNGSL
-379 IMGTRVEMN
+379 IMGTRLEMN
-388 LSSLADTATGTELD
+388 LSSLADTASGTELD
-402 QQGRLFAE
+402 QQGRLFAK

-416 SIYAAYRRYLD
+416 SIYTAYRQYLD

-440 SAFLNVNTSFG
+440 SAFLTFNTSFG

-477 GDSSILVKLD
+477 GDSSFLVKLD
-487 YKYHFDTLDI
+487 YKYHFDTLDVG
-497 AGGLDMSVSL
+497 GGLDVSAAL
-507 FSDFATVK
+507 FSDFSTVK

-520 FFESDDTLW
+520 FFESDETLW
-529 SVGVGLDATINNDLR
+529 SAGVGLNATINNDLR
-544 AATGYGFVLRENE
+544 AAAGYGFILRDNE
-557 SPVQDVEAGDG
+557 SPVQEVEAGDG

>member
-1 MLKGQIRI
+1 MTLLK
-9 EPVIPTLFSPLQMT
+9 
-23 ILKKSIA
+23 ILIV
-30 GLAACSLLPF
+30 GLAACSLLVSI
-40 TATAGPLK
+40 ATAGPLK

-53 SVESED
+53 SVESEA

-69 GEDGLVPDSFGQ
+69 GDGGLVPSSLGQ
-81 IYQLRNID
+81 IYQLRHLD

-100 ILRGISELYQERGIL
+100 ILREISELYQERGIL

-145 KTRVVG
+145 RTRVVG

-159 PAQKARVMSVAPIA
+159 PAQRARVKSIAPIGV
-173 IGDTIS
+173 GDTIS
-179 AKALDGTVGLINRF
+179 AKALDSTVGLINRF
-193 SRQQIRPVLVPEVGD
+193 SRQQIRPVLVPELGD

-215 KQLDDSMGTLAI
+215 KQLDESIGTFAI

-237 ERFTL
+237 ERFSL
-242 DYTNWNSFANDDKF
+242 DYTNWNSFKPDDKF

-270 FGADYMIPLD
+270 FGADYMVPFD
-280 DVRSSRLSFNL
+280 DLRSSRLSFNL

-308 IDFEGNSLN
+308 INFEGKSFN

-339 IRYLD
+339 IRYID

-350 SIGVPEAKTGFLLPS
+350 SIGVPEATTGFLLPS
-365 VGIRYSQTTPISSL
+365 VGIRYSKTNPNSSL

-388 LSSLADTATGTELD
+388 LSSLADTASGTELD

-416 SIYAAYRRYLD
+416 SIYTAYRQYLD
-427 NILTEK
+427 NIFTEN

-440 SAFLNVNTSFG
+440 SAFLTVNTSFG

-469 GYPLGIAS
+469 GYPLGVAS
-477 GDSSILVKLD
+477 GDSSFLVKLD
-487 YKYHFDTLDI
+487 YKYHFDTFDF
-497 AGGLDMSVSL
+497 GGGFDMSATL

-529 SVGVGLDATINNDLR
+529 SVGVGLDATVDKDLR
-544 AATGYGFVLRENE
+544 ASAGYGFVLRENE
-557 SPVQDVEAGDG
+557 SPVQDIEAGDG